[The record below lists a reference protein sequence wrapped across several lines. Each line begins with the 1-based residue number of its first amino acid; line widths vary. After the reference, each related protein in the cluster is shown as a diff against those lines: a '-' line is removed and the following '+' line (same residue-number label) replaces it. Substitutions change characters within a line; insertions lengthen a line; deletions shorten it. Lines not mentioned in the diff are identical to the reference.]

1 MKILPKEQA
10 SVQKNDNYS
19 FVIPR
24 IPLNGIPDD
33 THIGIDKEKF
43 YFPVNLEL
51 SLPLGE
57 GWLPKNGRPM
67 KDGTPTYGHW
77 KECTLGHHTMIV
89 NVWETTSSCSIEFN
103 PAHSLYGN
111 NELLLPPEAN
121 LSMMKVAIEATG
133 LVPGFAVI
141 DSMGTITWPENWHEY
156 LGVSFVELARN
167 LFVEPEHKHALQGAL
182 SALVPPRGYTRDIQS
197 RRDSYSLYYKTG
209 SVGRDK
215 IYDKTVQMRD
225 EGMQQAAETDA
236 HIFRYETT
244 LKSKRLKKYGLR
256 NPMNFNDQIV
266 WEVLTERFNV
276 CRWEVRLPSRNDLIT
291 KLSDAPYAKAERLLG
306 FNQMVSL
313 GLDKTLAYGARRDR
327 MGLAKSFG
335 VTPGTAFEFHA
346 SESLRFDLFSGKL
359 VSESPS

>member
-1 MKILPKEQA
+1 M
-10 SVQKNDNYS
+10 SKNNNYS
-19 FVIPR
+19 LVIPR
-24 IPLNGIPDD
+24 IPIGEIPDD
-33 THIGIDKEKF
+33 IHIGIDKEKF

-57 GWLPKNGRPM
+57 GWLPKNGRQM

-77 KECTLGHHTMIV
+77 KELPLGHHTMIV
-89 NVWETTSSCSIEFN
+89 NVWETSSSCSIEFN
-103 PAHSLYGN
+103 PAHSLYGD

-121 LSMMKVAIEATG
+121 LSMMQVAIEATG
-133 LVPGFAVI
+133 LVPGFAAI

-182 SALVPPRGYTRDIQS
+182 SAMVPPRGYTRDIQS

-209 SVGRDK
+209 SVGQDK

-225 EGMQQAAETDA
+225 EGMQQATETEA
-236 HIFRYETT
+236 HIFRFETT

-256 NPMNFNDQIV
+256 NPINFNDQIV
-266 WEVLTERFNV
+266 WEVLTQRFNE
-276 CRWEVRLPSRNDLIT
+276 CRWGVSLPSKSELLK
-291 KLSDAPYAKAERLLG
+291 KLSLAPYAQAERLLG

-313 GLDKTLAYGARRDR
+313 GLDKALRYGSRRDR
-327 MGLAKSFG
+327 LELARHFG
-335 VTPGTAFEFHA
+335 VTPGTILDFNA
-346 SESLRFDLFSGKL
+346 SESLRFDLFTGTL
-359 VSESPS
+359 ESESPN